1 VNVLGS
7 VAANSILADFDDS
20 GVSVDFTDRFVLD
33 ESSYTRGTVRIT
45 LPDDLSAGAHSLT
58 MSAGDMVGNVTLYT
72 IKFDLVEATSNGIS
86 RHAPFPNPFRDS
98 TRFVV
103 EISSTMPGSVGLT
116 LDLYTVG
123 GAHVQSLDAS
133 MDGSGRTILSWDGRD
148 RRGDELANGTYLYVV
163 RARFGGSPPFTETAT
178 GRVVLMR

>member
-1 VNVLGS
+1 M
-7 VAANSILADFDDS
+7 
-20 GVSVDFTDRFVLD
+20 DFTDRFVLD
-33 ESSYTRGTVRIT
+33 ESSFTRGTVRIS
-45 LPDDLSAGAHSLT
+45 LPEDLAPGAHSLT
-58 MSAGDMVGNVTLYT
+58 LSAGDMVGNVSLRT
-72 IKFDLVEATSNGIS
+72 IEFQLADAAQNGIT

-103 EISSTMPGSVGLT
+103 EVSSTMPGAVELS

-133 MDGSGRTILSWDGRD
+133 IDGSGRVILPWEGRD